1 MRLIAL
7 LALAVVTCGCVV
19 YQCPSTPN
27 TSDALKL
34 DGDSGVEQAECPP
47 SKRFTGTCT
56 DGCNT
61 WTCDGSGMC
70 MVTSLYCP
78 STFDLEI
85 TP

>member
-7 LALAVVTCGCVV
+7 LALVTCGCVV
-19 YQCPSTPN
+19 YECPSTGF
-27 TSDALKL
+27 TLGTLKL
-34 DGDSGVEQAECPP
+34 DGESETPQVECPP
-47 SKRFTGTCT
+47 DSQFVGFCT